1 MIKKSQDTT
10 NNACGKVEHLTPLSG
25 ERGKGES
32 PRESPSKG
40 ESLYYNRATSL
51 CARSEYSPY
60 DIMRKCRDWGLSEA
74 EAESLVERLKEE
86 RFIDERRYVH
96 AFVHDKL
103 EYAHWGRVKIQ
114 FALRQKHLPDAL
126 ISEALD
132 EAAEPESYQDALV
145 SLLRQK
151 VARMP
156 RPLSPQDRAK
166 VYRYAASRGYE
177 MDAIAR
183 AIGIA
188 LEPEP

>member
-1 MIKKSQDTT
+1 MIKKSQDTA
-10 NNACGKVEHLTPLSG
+10 NNACGKVEHLTPLSR
-25 ERGKGES
+25 ERGTGES
-32 PRESPSKG
+32 PRES
-40 ESLYYNRATSL
+40 ESPLSFYNRATSL

-166 VYRYAASRGYE
+166 AYRYAASRGYE

-183 AIGIA
+183 AIDIA